1 MNHLCKPNCV
11 LEQWCIDG
19 LPHMCFFANKDMT
32 RGEELVFHYNWELAV
47 KDVEEFNEKVTKCK
61 CGTQHCKG
69 LIKKMILGKT
79 TKPGGR
85 KRKR

>member
-1 MNHLCKPNCV
+1 
-11 LEQWCIDG
+11 
-19 LPHMCFFANKDMT
+19 MCFFANIDMT
-32 RGEELVFHYNWELAV
+32 CGEELTFHYNWELAV
-47 KDVEEFNEKVTKCK
+47 KDVEEFNEKATKCK

-69 LIKKMILGKT
+69 LIENMILGKT